1 MTIYS
6 PLKGKTGYK
15 RIFNAL
21 FYSISGLR
29 CAFKYE
35 AAFRQIILLNVFL
48 IPLSLCLDISKV
60 EHILLII
67 IGLNAIV
74 IELFNSAIE
83 AAIDRI
89 SLEHHPLSKI
99 AKDMGSAAQLIAL
112 LIICVGWAGVLLF

>member
-1 MTIYS
+1 M
-6 PLKGKTGYK
+6 
-15 RIFNAL
+15 
-21 FYSISGLR
+21 
-29 CAFKYE
+29 
-35 AAFRQIILLNVFL
+35 FL